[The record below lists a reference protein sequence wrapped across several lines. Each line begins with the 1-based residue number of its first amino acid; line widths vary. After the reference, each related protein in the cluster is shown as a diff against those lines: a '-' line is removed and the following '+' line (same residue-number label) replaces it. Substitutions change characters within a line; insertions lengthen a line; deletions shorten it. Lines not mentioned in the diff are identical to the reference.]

1 MPSPQA
7 TFASPPASLTSPSL
21 LFFHPVSPFC
31 LLCRALGSATS
42 PIPATHSPAGSSAP
56 FTLHQSTHSSPVCL
70 GPWVPPADCKTTA
83 SNNYHRFSPTPCH
96 SATFYV
102 SSGFTSIY
110 VILWISLTPSNKNS
124 WWAPDWHRQSANL
137 VAKGNPALSWE
148 HKDGC
153 MVLHTGKICQTYPTL
168 LQPVSPLLCALG
180 HSSRL
185 GFWQEQNAAVF
196 WSLCPLMSARTIWK
210 NNDI

>member
-1 MPSPQA
+1 MPSAQA
-7 TFASPPASLTSPSL
+7 TSASPPASLTSPSL
-21 LFFHPVSPFC
+21 LFFHPVSPFPF
-31 LLCRALGSATS
+31 ALQSS
-42 PIPATHSPAGSSAP
+42 RQCHSSRSCCPFPWWQLSSLHSPPEHSQLPSVLGAMGPTSW
-56 FTLHQSTHSSPVCL
+56 LHNKGLQQL
-70 GPWVPPADCKTTA
+70 PPL
-83 SNNYHRFSPTPCH
+83 FSYSMPL
-96 SATFYV
+96 FYG

-110 VILWISLTPSNKNS
+110 VILWISLTPSNKSS
-124 WWAPDWHRQSANL
+124 WWAPDLHRQSANL

-148 HKDGC
+148 HKDGG
-153 MVLHTGKICQTYPTL
+153 MVLHTGKICQTYPAQ

-196 WSLCPLMSARTIWK
+196 LSLCPLMSARTIWK